1 MKYTILLEKQRE
13 GGYTARCMEVPG
25 AISQGETKKDAVKNV
40 KEALE
45 LVLEVIREEAKSKEA
60 VSVNVA

>member
-45 LVLEVIREEAKSKEA
+45 LVLEVIKEEAKSKEA

>member
-1 MKYTILLEKQRE
+1 MKFTILLEKQRE

-45 LVLEVIREEAKSKEA
+45 LVLEVIKEEAKSKEA

>member
-1 MKYTILLEKQRE
+1 MKYAILLEKQRE

-45 LVLEVIREEAKSKEA
+45 LVLEVIKEEAKSKEA

>member
-1 MKYTILLEKQRE
+1 
-13 GGYTARCMEVPG
+13 MEVPG
-25 AISQGETKKDAVKNV
+25 AISQGETKKEAVKNV
-40 KEALE
+40 REALE